1 MMGQIGSTL
10 PVTQPYTIGYNTNQQ
25 VYNMNSVYNPS
36 IPSGFN
42 YNQISFGNN
51 TSYGFTPTG
60 NNTSYGFTP
69 TVSNATTYDPYGT
82 ASTNPIQQKNSF
94 F

>member
-1 MMGQIGSTL
+1 MMGQIGSTV
-10 PVTQPYTIGYNTNQQ
+10 PVTQPYTIGYNPNQQ
-25 VYNMNSVYNPS
+25 VYNMNTAYNPS
-36 IPSGFN
+36 APSGFN

-51 TSYGFTPTG
+51 PSYGL
-60 NNTSYGFTP
+60 TSTA
-69 TVSNATTYDPYGT
+69 TNAANYDPYGA